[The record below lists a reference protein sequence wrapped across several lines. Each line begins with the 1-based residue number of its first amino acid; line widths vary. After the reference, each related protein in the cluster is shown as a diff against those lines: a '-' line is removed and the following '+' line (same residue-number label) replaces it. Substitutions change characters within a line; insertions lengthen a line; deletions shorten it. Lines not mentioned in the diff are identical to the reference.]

1 MNRLLPKSLV
11 GQMAVLIG
19 IALLLAQLA
28 SFAYVLTQRHQFNRA
43 EIDAPAIIRFTST
56 AADYVQAVPEFRA
69 LVLSDASRRGSHYEL
84 ANKSGVGASLQRRDD
99 TEDRLR
105 QSLSSAGVS
114 ISEVRAAIDPRPPVR
129 RPQDRSRRPFQAML
143 LSGRLSDGHWLN
155 ARLLVPGQPPLI
167 TPELAVGT
175 LLLYVFV
182 LLAAV
187 LIALKLARPLRELTE
202 AAEAFRGRNQPI
214 TVNPSGPADL
224 RNAIIAFNAMNER
237 VVKLLEEKDRT
248 LGAIGHDLRTPLA
261 SLRIRA
267 ESVEPEEDRERMIAT
282 IEEMAAT
289 LEDILTLARS
299 GRSGEQF
306 EQTDVSKLARCI
318 VHDYRELE
326 QPVTFT
332 GDGGRVLNIQPNLLR
347 RAVRNLIDNALKYGG
362 TAEVEVQGSPDD
374 VTIAVLDRGPGIA
387 AEDLQRISGAFYRA
401 EPSRNRATG
410 GAGLGLSIAE
420 AVADAHGG
428 KLTFANRHGGGLA
441 ATISVPRGR

>member
-1 MNRLLPKSLV
+1 MNRFLPKSLV

-19 IALLLAQLA
+19 IALLLAQLV
-28 SFAYVLTQRHQFNRA
+28 SFAYVLVERQHFNRA
-43 EIDAPAIIRFTST
+43 EIDAPAITRFTST
-56 AADYVQAVPEFRA
+56 AADYGQAVAEFRG

-84 ANKSGVGASLQRRDD
+84 GATSEVAPSLQRRED
-99 TEDRLR
+99 TERRLQ
-105 QSLSSAGVS
+105 QSLASAGVKVS
-114 ISEVRAAIDPRPPVR
+114 DVRAALDPHAPVR
-129 RPQDRSRRPFQAML
+129 RSAERTRRPFHAML
-143 LSGRLSDGHWLN
+143 LSARLSDGHWLN
-155 ARLLVPGQPPLI
+155 ARLSVPDQPPLL
-167 TPELAVGT
+167 TPELVAGT

-187 LIALKLARPLRELTE
+187 LIARRLARPLKDLTE
-202 AAEAFRGRNQPI
+202 AAEAFRGRNHPI
-214 TVNPSGPADL
+214 AVQPSGPADL
-224 RNAIIAFNAMNER
+224 QNAILAFNAMNER

-282 IEEMAAT
+282 IEEMTAT

-306 EQTDVSKLARCI
+306 EQTDVSELARCI
-318 VHDYRELE
+318 VHDYRELG

-332 GDGGRVLNIQPNLLR
+332 GDGRRVLNVQPNLLR
-347 RAVRNLIDNALKYGG
+347 RALRNLIDNALNYGG
-362 TAEVEVQGSPDD
+362 TAEVEVQGGSDE
-374 VTIAVLDRGPGIA
+374 VAIAVLDRGPGIA
-387 AEDLQRISGAFYRA
+387 AEDLQRISGAFYRG
-401 EPSRNRATG
+401 EPSRNRRTG

-428 KLTFANRHGGGLA
+428 NLTFANRAGGGFA
-441 ATISVPRGR
+441 ATINLPA